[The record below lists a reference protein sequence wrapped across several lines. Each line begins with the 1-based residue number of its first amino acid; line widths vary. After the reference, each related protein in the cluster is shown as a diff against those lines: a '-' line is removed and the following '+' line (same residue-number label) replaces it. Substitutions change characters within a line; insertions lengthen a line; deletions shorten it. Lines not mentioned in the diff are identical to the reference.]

1 MNKEIETE
9 FKEKF
14 ATIEEALKYIADS
27 QAKSE
32 FIHKRD
38 IIEARKRQT
47 EYEKR
52 QSEYEKRQA
61 EYEKRQEAFR
71 AEFEKGQKLLQK
83 QFNHLAKL
91 TGIAFEEL
99 EFQEEKLETAGKA
112 LQKKRKSK

>member
-1 MNKEIETE
+1 MSEETE

-38 IIEARKRQT
+38 IIEARKRQ
-47 EYEKR
+47 E
-52 QSEYEKRQA
+52 
-61 EYEKRQEAFR
+61 EYEKRQEEFR
-71 AEFEKGQKLLQK
+71 IEFEKGQKLLQK

-91 TGIAFEEL
+91 TGIAFEEIN
-99 EFQEEKLETAGKA
+99 FQEEKLESAGKV
-112 LQKKRKSK
+112 LQQKRN